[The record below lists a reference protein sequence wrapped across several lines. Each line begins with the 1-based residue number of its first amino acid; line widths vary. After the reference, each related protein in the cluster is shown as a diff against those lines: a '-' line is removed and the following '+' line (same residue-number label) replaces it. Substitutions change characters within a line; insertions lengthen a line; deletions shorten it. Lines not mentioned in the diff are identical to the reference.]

1 MKFRNDLTLW
11 KAFAEIEWLSGNTDE
26 ARRVF
31 HSTLMMGSELFSDEH
46 SRRTALA
53 PLVRFYQLF
62 ILVLKVNMCGMSDS
76 LVVSM
81 LDLGLSKF
89 GFKPWPGSLW
99 LCLASLNS
107 HTVYESVTTNL

>member
-62 ILVLKVNMCGMSDS
+62 ILVLKVNMCGMCDS

-81 LDLGLSKF
+81 LDSGIKQI
-89 GFKPWPGSLW
+89 WVQM
-99 LCLASLNS
+99 LAR
-107 HTVYESVTTNL
+107 VTMV